1 MDSFLVH
8 DEDTVKRQCEFMSLP
23 DTVTIFQVDAFT
35 DHPFVGNPAAV
46 CVLSAPA
53 SETWMRAVAAEMNLS
68 ETAFLHPVE
77 DGYQLRWF
85 TPTAEVELCGH
96 ATLASAHILW
106 REGIL
111 SPEQMA
117 RFHTHSG
124 LLTATQTAGWITLNF
139 PGQPV
144 SPVSPSPELLKSLR
158 GLQSLSVSQGSSAQA
173 NYLVELPS
181 EDYVR
186 SLQPDF
192 AMMRLLPAH
201 GVIVTA
207 LSETADIDFVSRYFA
222 PAMGIDEDPVTGSA
236 HCSLVPFWE
245 NRLGKSDFVAKQVSR
260 RGGTLKLKRVGDRV
274 LISGQAVTVMQ
285 GTLMSAPIA
294 KESPVRN
301 GRDEDKRV

>member
-1 MDSFLVH
+1 
-8 DEDTVKRQCEFMSLP
+8 MSLP

-35 DHPFVGNPAAV
+35 DHPFSGNPAAV
-46 CVLSAPA
+46 CVLTTPT

-68 ETAFLHPVE
+68 ETAFLHPIE

-85 TPTAEVELCGH
+85 TPTTEVELCGH

-111 SPEQMA
+111 AAAQTA
-117 RFHTHSG
+117 RFHTKSG
-124 LLTATQTAGWITLNF
+124 LLTATQNSEWITLNF
-139 PGQPV
+139 PSQPL
-144 SPVSPSPELLKSLR
+144 SPVSAPPELLKSLR
-158 GLQSLSVSQGSSAQA
+158 GLQPETVTYGGSAET

-207 LSETADIDFVSRYFA
+207 LSEAPNVDFVSRYFA
-222 PAMGIDEDPVTGSA
+222 PAVGINEDPVTGSA

-245 NRLGKSDFVAKQVSR
+245 DKLGKSDFVAKQVSQ
-260 RGGTLKLKRVGDRV
+260 RGGILHVQREGDRV
-274 LISGQAVTVMQ
+274 LISGQAVTVMT
-285 GTLMSAPIA
+285 GKLMSAPI
-294 KESPVRN
+294 P
-301 GRDEDKRV
+301 ED